1 LKIELTADGLLV
13 RSRRI
18 AVLNL
23 KFPETLDDL
32 SLRRHKKLLNGSNHA
47 VSRHSTNLHY
57 ILNPKWFMEQNVARY
72 FIGESST
79 TTTIRPLFGL
89 IIGLIMARRAPEALG
104 DFAIALYKRAQDELA
119 EAGSFPSPMTGSF
132 STLETL
138 FAEKIAAI
146 LPAFEEDWQRK
157 NKLDYADHEFI
168 KLTKRI
174 KGGASPAVST
184 TREPVQIELPFNATL
199 RLAQLKSS
207 VRSNGSVI
215 QRPTFVSSNAPR
227 DGAVKARRTGVTK
240 GSGGPDS
247 REYAG
252 SYVDYTGQ
260 VRSIPTLHAE
270 TIMGIAHSL
279 SRAPN
284 SNPDLFSQ
292 EPLSVLDANLDPE
305 SIDYL
310 HVAQQGSSRRRQEAH
325 VGGPNIIAESA
336 EFHVRLFRAIG
347 LTVADAKAFSAD
359 ELKQLVRF
367 AVGLHAVDTEKSAA
381 A

>member
-1 LKIELTADGLLV
+1 LKIELTADGLLI

-23 KFPETLDDL
+23 KFPDPLDDL
-32 SLRRHKKLLNGSNHA
+32 TLRRDKKLLIGSKHA
-47 VSRHSTNLHY
+47 VSRHSTNLQY

-72 FIGESST
+72 FIGETS
-79 TTTIRPLFGL
+79 TTTIRPLFGV
-89 IIGLIMARRAPEALG
+89 IIGLIMARRAPEGLG
-104 DFAIALYKRAQDELA
+104 EFAIALYKRAQEELA
-119 EAGSFPSPMTGSF
+119 EAGSFPSPMTGSL

-138 FAEKIAAI
+138 FANQIASI
-146 LPAFEEDWQRK
+146 LPAFEEDWRQK
-157 NKLDYADHEFI
+157 YELDYADNEFI
-168 KLTKRI
+168 NLTKRL
-174 KGGASPAVST
+174 KGIASPAVPT
-184 TREPVQIELPFNATL
+184 MREPVQIELPFNATL

-227 DGAVKARRTGVTK
+227 DGAFRVKRTGEKK

-270 TIMGIAHSL
+270 TIMGIARSL
-279 SRAPN
+279 SRGPD
-284 SNPDLFSQ
+284 SKPDLFSQ
-292 EPLSVLDANLDPE
+292 APLSVLDANLDPE

-310 HVAQQGSSRRRQEAH
+310 HVAQQGSNRRRQDAR
-325 VGGPNIIAESA
+325 VGGPNIVAESA

-347 LTVADAKAFSAD
+347 LTVADAQAFSAD

-367 AVGLHAVDTEKSAA
+367 AVGLHAIDTDKVVAA
-381 A
+381 